1 MGANRRQNVCNILT
15 FMTPDQHTPGLETI
29 LLHEGFKGDPATRSR
44 ALPIYQTTAYNF
56 DSADYAASLFKL
68 EQPGNIYVRL
78 MNPTTD
84 VLEQRLAKMHGG
96 TAAIAASSGQAAI
109 LMAVM
114 NITSAGQNIVSS
126 SAIYGGTYNLFNT
139 TLRRFGIEVRFVD
152 SSDPANFAKVIDE
165 NTRLIYGEAIGNPKN
180 NVDDFQAI
188 ADIAHKHGIP
198 FIVDNTVC
206 PPPLFNPF
214 EHGADLLVYSLTK
227 FIGGHG
233 TSMGGAIVETNS
245 FNWNNGKFPELCE
258 PDKSYHGV
266 EYWKNY
272 GNHDGAIIQG
282 MAFCFK
288 VRAQLMRDLGC
299 TISPFNSFLIA
310 QGLETLP
317 LRMPRHCENA
327 MKLAEWLEQHPSV
340 AWVNYPGLPNHPD
353 HDRAVK
359 YLKGG
364 FGGMVGFGIKGG
376 LEAGR
381 KFINNVKLLSHVANL
396 GDTRTL
402 VTHPASTTHQ
412 QLTPEQLAASG
423 VTTDFI
429 RLSVGLEDIED
440 IKLDIDQAL
449 KASQS

>member
-1 MGANRRQNVCNILT
+1 
-15 FMTPDQHTPGLETI
+15 MTPDQHTPGLETI
-29 LLHEGFKGDPATRSR
+29 LLHEGFSSDPATCSR

-56 DSADYAASLFKL
+56 ESADYAASLFKL
-68 EQPGNIYVRL
+68 EQVGNIYTRL

-84 VLEQRLAKMHGG
+84 VLEKRLAKMHGG
-96 TAAIAASSGQAAI
+96 TAALAASSGQSAI

-139 TLRRFGIEVRFVD
+139 TLRRFGIDVRFVD
-152 SSDPANFAKVIDE
+152 SSDPANFEKAIDE
-165 NTRLIYGEAIGNPKN
+165 NTRLIYSEAVGNPKN
-180 NVDDFQAI
+180 NVDDFDAI
-188 ADIAHKHGIP
+188 AAVAHKHDIP
-198 FIVDNTVC
+198 LIMDCTVC
-206 PPPLFNPF
+206 PPPMFNAF
-214 EHGADLLVYSLTK
+214 EHGADLIIYSLTK

-233 TSMGGAIVETNS
+233 TSMGGAIVENNT
-245 FNWNNGKFPELCE
+245 FHWNNGKFPELCE

-266 EYWKNY
+266 EYWKNF
-272 GNHDGAIIQG
+272 GNHDKAALPG

-288 VRAQLMRDLGC
+288 ARAQLIRDLGC

-327 MKLAEWLEQHPSV
+327 MALAEWLEQHPLVS
-340 AWVNYPGLPNHPD
+340 WVNYPGLPSHPNYEN
-353 HDRAVK
+353 AKK
-359 YLKGG
+359 YLVNG
-364 FGGMVGFGIKGG
+364 FGAMVGFGIKGG

-381 KFINNVKLLSHVANL
+381 IFIDSVKLLSHVANL

-412 QLTPEQLAASG
+412 QLTPEQLASSG
-423 VTTDFI
+423 VTADFI
-429 RLSVGLEDIED
+429 RISVGLEDLED

-449 KASQS
+449 SKSQM